1 MKKNVD
7 IAKLDPVV
15 KIAPGEKLKQGK
27 KFSLTAKRKRKL
39 NVKYVMFKN
48 KEKAWFM
55 SQNTVAEETVRD
67 VKLHNTKGAIELT
80 KRMPIICF
88 K

>member
-39 NVKYVMFKN
+39 NVKYVMLKN
-48 KEKAWFM
+48 KEKA
-55 SQNTVAEETVRD
+55 
-67 VKLHNTKGAIELT
+67 
-80 KRMPIICF
+80 
-88 K
+88 

>member
-39 NVKYVMFKN
+39 NVKYVMLKI
-48 KEKAWFM
+48 KKKHDLCHKIRLQRRQCAM
-55 SQNTVAEETVRD
+55 
-67 VKLHNTKGAIELT
+67 
-80 KRMPIICF
+80 
-88 K
+88 